1 LLRRSDEGELY
12 EKMGEKINKNNE
24 REKEV
29 RDH

>member
-12 EKMGEKINKNNE
+12 EKMGEKINKNE